1 MARTGDVPPEEII
14 ERLESLLE
22 HVTENDEARKEFVDL
37 LDVLGSESE
46 EANSFR
52 RKLASKLF

>member
-1 MARTGDVPPEEII
+1 MPQG
-14 ERLESLLE
+14 LESLLE